1 MATARNKGMLGALLP
16 QTRQLV
22 LRELVRSGEEWI
34 HIHALARKAG
44 IHAANAQREL
54 RNLEAAGIVE
64 SKRVGGQVHFRLNPR
79 CPIYPE
85 LKMLILKTVGLA
97 DVLCKAL
104 APLAPKIKLAYIYGS
119 FATGDTRAD
128 SDVDLMIVGKVT
140 LKEAVGALMDASRT
154 LSREVNPTVF
164 SASEYKDEI
173 EKGGGFTHR
182 VHHGPKIML
191 LGEVNEAE

>member
-1 MATARNKGMLGALLP
+1 MLGVLLP

-22 LRELVRSGEEWI
+22 LRELVRSGDEWI

-44 IHAANAQREL
+44 IHAANARREL

-64 SKRVGGQVHFRLNPR
+64 SKRVGGQVHFRLNPK

-97 DVLCKAL
+97 DVLRQAL
-104 APLAPKIKLAYIYGS
+104 APLAAKIQFAYIYGS

-140 LKEAVGALMDASRT
+140 LKDVVGALGEASEK

-164 SASEYKDEI
+164 SASEYNREL
-173 EKGGGFTHR
+173 EKGEGFIHR
-182 VHHGPKIML
+182 VHQGPKML
-191 LGEVNEAE
+191 LLGDISET